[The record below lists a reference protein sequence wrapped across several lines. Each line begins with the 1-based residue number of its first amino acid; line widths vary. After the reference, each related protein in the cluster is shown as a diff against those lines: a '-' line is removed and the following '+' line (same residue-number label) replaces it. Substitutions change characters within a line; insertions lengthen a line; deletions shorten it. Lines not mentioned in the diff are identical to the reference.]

1 MKNWY
6 RVKISISL
14 ATKCLVGFSAA
25 IIVVITAGL
34 YFPYLWMDKLV
45 EEGKFD
51 LARIEVD
58 HVLWQHCQAMPSPT
72 LPPLSKAQSSVRPI
86 TEWVRLGSERES
98 ILAADRFLA
107 HGVSVFEAEKG
118 REEYSR
124 FNSEQE
130 NIIPPS
136 LVDNEQITELGR
148 SPLAS
153 PGRYLRA
160 LRAERDCLKCHGSQ
174 VIESRLA
181 SIRESS
187 DAAEIKRKEEE
198 LPPAFAEDE
207 LVGVISV
214 VIPAGRSSQVLFIN
228 RTIIIVGGLFSGI
241 CAIMAFYLITQRF
254 ILQPVRALR
263 AAAEQI
269 IVPDYDNE
277 EIIHLKEPSVEDQE
291 KDEIDTWLR
300 AIEITGQINTGDEYE
315 QLAVA
320 FNHMLS
326 RLKTAHDRLRES
338 YVALDNRLGDLEARN
353 IALYESNKLKS
364 EFLANVSHELR
375 TPLNAIIGFA
385 EVLHEQAEAR
395 EDTRGK
401 RYSHNV
407 MQSGKL
413 LLRIINDLLE
423 LARIEAGRVE
433 LHVEQF
439 SFAEVVN
446 NLFNIIRPQA
456 EEKQLVLESKISERI
471 GAIESDP
478 GKVQQIV
485 FNLISNAVKF
495 TPNGGLIT
503 VEADL
508 AEDGPLLGIEI
519 FVTDSGPGIAYEDRE
534 IIFEKFRQLDGSV
547 TRRYGGVGLGLAIVR
562 ELVTMLGGEVGVVDH
577 EGSGARFRVFV
588 PVR

>member
-1 MKNWY
+1 M
-6 RVKISISL
+6 SL

-25 IIVVITAGL
+25 IIAVITAGL
-34 YFPYLWMDKLV
+34 YVPYLWMDRLV
-45 EEGKFD
+45 EVGKID

-58 HVLWQHCQAMPSPT
+58 HILWRHCQASASPA
-72 LPPLSKAQSSVRPI
+72 LPPLNKAQGNDRPI
-86 TEWVRLGSERES
+86 TEWLRLGEDRELLLS
-98 ILAADRFLA
+98 KDKFLTE
-107 HGVSVFEAEKG
+107 GVKSFEKNKSK
-118 REEYSR
+118 EEYTG
-124 FNSEQE
+124 FNSEHKI
-130 NIIPPS
+130 IIPQE
-136 LVDNEQITELGR
+136 LIDEQAAPDGISRFLPE
-148 SPLAS
+148 AK

-160 LRAERDCLKCHGSQ
+160 LRAEKDCLRCHGSQ
-174 VIESRLA
+174 VIETQLVG
-181 SIRESS
+181 IREST
-187 DAAEIKRKEEE
+187 DPNEIARQESE
-198 LPPAFAEDE
+198 LAPVYAEDE
-207 LVGVISV
+207 LVGVVSV
-214 VIPAGRSSQVLFIN
+214 ILPAGRSSQILFIN
-228 RTIIIVGGLFSGI
+228 RAIIIVGGLFSGI

-263 AAAEQI
+263 SAAEQI
-269 IVPDYDNE
+269 IVPEYADND
-277 EIIHLKEPSVEDQE
+277 EIIHLNQSEPDDRQE
-291 KDEIDTWLR
+291 EEVDTWLR

-326 RLKTAHDRLRES
+326 RLKTAHDRLRDN
-338 YVALDNRLGDLEARN
+338 YVALDNRVGDLEAKN
-353 IALYESNKLKS
+353 VALYESNKLKS

-385 EVLHEQAEAR
+385 EVLHEQAEGR
-395 EDTRGK
+395 EDTRGM

-407 MQSGKL
+407 MESGKL

-433 LHVEQF
+433 LHIERF

-456 EEKQLVLESKISERI
+456 EEKQLKLESRISERI
-471 GAIESDP
+471 GTIESDP

-495 TPNGGLIT
+495 TPNGGRIE

-508 AEDGPLLGIEI
+508 AEDGPILGMEI
-519 FVTDSGPGIAYEDRE
+519 FVTDNGPGIAPADRE

-562 ELVTMLGGEVGVVDH
+562 ELLNMLGGEATVVDH
-577 EGSGARFRVFV
+577 DGPGAKFRIFL
-588 PVR
+588 PLK

>member
-58 HVLWQHCQAMPSPT
+58 HILWQHCQSMPSPT

-86 TEWVRLGSERES
+86 TEWVRLGAERES
-98 ILAADRFLA
+98 RLAADKFLA
-107 HGVSVFEAEKG
+107 QGVSAFDADKS

-136 LVDNEQITELGR
+136 LVDNDQITELGR

-187 DAAEIKRKEEE
+187 DIEEIKRKEEE

-269 IVPDYDNE
+269 IVPEYDNE

-300 AIEITGQINTGDEYE
+300 AIEIT
-315 QLAVA
+315 
-320 FNHMLS
+320 
-326 RLKTAHDRLRES
+326 
-338 YVALDNRLGDLEARN
+338 
-353 IALYESNKLKS
+353 
-364 EFLANVSHELR
+364 
-375 TPLNAIIGFA
+375 
-385 EVLHEQAEAR
+385 
-395 EDTRGK
+395 
-401 RYSHNV
+401 
-407 MQSGKL
+407 
-413 LLRIINDLLE
+413 
-423 LARIEAGRVE
+423 
-433 LHVEQF
+433 
-439 SFAEVVN
+439 
-446 NLFNIIRPQA
+446 
-456 EEKQLVLESKISERI
+456 
-471 GAIESDP
+471 
-478 GKVQQIV
+478 
-485 FNLISNAVKF
+485 
-495 TPNGGLIT
+495 
-503 VEADL
+503 
-508 AEDGPLLGIEI
+508 
-519 FVTDSGPGIAYEDRE
+519 
-534 IIFEKFRQLDGSV
+534 
-547 TRRYGGVGLGLAIVR
+547 
-562 ELVTMLGGEVGVVDH
+562 
-577 EGSGARFRVFV
+577 
-588 PVR
+588 

>member
-1 MKNWY
+1 
-6 RVKISISL
+6 
-14 ATKCLVGFSAA
+14 
-25 IIVVITAGL
+25 
-34 YFPYLWMDKLV
+34 
-45 EEGKFD
+45 
-51 LARIEVD
+51 
-58 HVLWQHCQAMPSPT
+58 
-72 LPPLSKAQSSVRPI
+72 
-86 TEWVRLGSERES
+86 
-98 ILAADRFLA
+98 
-107 HGVSVFEAEKG
+107 
-118 REEYSR
+118 
-124 FNSEQE
+124 
-130 NIIPPS
+130 
-136 LVDNEQITELGR
+136 
-148 SPLAS
+148 
-153 PGRYLRA
+153 
-160 LRAERDCLKCHGSQ
+160 
-174 VIESRLA
+174 
-181 SIRESS
+181 
-187 DAAEIKRKEEE
+187 
-198 LPPAFAEDE
+198 
-207 LVGVISV
+207 
-214 VIPAGRSSQVLFIN
+214 
-228 RTIIIVGGLFSGI
+228 
-241 CAIMAFYLITQRF
+241 
-254 ILQPVRALR
+254 
-263 AAAEQI
+263 
-269 IVPDYDNE
+269 
-277 EIIHLKEPSVEDQE
+277 
-291 KDEIDTWLR
+291 
-300 AIEITGQINTGDEYE
+300 NTGDEYE

-326 RLKTAHDRLRES
+326 RLKTAHDRLREN

-385 EVLHEQAEAR
+385 EVLHEQAESR
-395 EDTRGK
+395 EDTRGM

-439 SFAEVVN
+439 SFAEIVN

-495 TPNGGLIT
+495 TPNGGQIT

-519 FVTDSGPGIAYEDRE
+519 FVTDSGPGIAPDDRE

-562 ELVTMLGGEVGVVDH
+562 ELVTMLGGEVGVVDY
-577 EGSGARFRVFV
+577 EGGGARFRVFV
-588 PVR
+588 PTR